1 MAYQPYQAPFMAY
14 NPAVNPAPSAAY
26 PSPNYQQMVYE
37 PPKYAQ
43 PQSAGGTGVI
53 WVQGEAGAKSYLVA
67 PGATVMLMDSE
78 SQRFYLKSTD
88 NAGMPA
94 MRIFEYNEVFPNV
107 QTAAPTS
114 INPDASISQETLNDM
129 TRQLEELRGS
139 YKELSEKVERLTAE
153 PKRKTVKAVE
163 NDA

>member
-43 PQSAGGTGVI
+43 PQSAGGNGVI

-107 QTAAPTS
+107 QTTAPGS
-114 INPDASISQETLNDM
+114 VNPDDKYVTREEYNTLKMQFDSFRAGSAVPD
-129 TRQLEELRGS
+129 TESAAKPIKSKPRGGAGD
-139 YKELSEKVERLTAE
+139 E
-153 PKRKTVKAVE
+153 
-163 NDA
+163 